1 MVGDSVLLLED
12 PRALPDQRSLHLLHS
27 TICYAFVLLPR
38 TRGGY
43 NWGGVKVGL
52 LTNISRGCR
61 KRSLSFTDDYWFE
74 S

>member
-1 MVGDSVLLLED
+1 MVGDSLLLLED

-43 NWGGVKVGL
+43 NRVLIGATDKHILGMQKA
-52 LTNISRGCR
+52 LTE
-61 KRSLSFTDDYWFE
+61 LH
-74 S
+74 